1 MQQSK
6 LDRESLIAYR
16 QRWEIV
22 AAVEAAERE
31 AGSIAER
38 WRQMNALLRLA
49 QSLGIVPPPEG
60 ASLNEVRRRWQT
72 LAEADCSYQG

>member
-31 AGSIAER
+31 ASSIAER

-49 QSLGIVPPPEG
+49 QSLGIVPLPED
-60 ASLNEVRRRWQT
+60 ASLHEVRQRWQT
-72 LAEADCSYQG
+72 LAETDCSHQA